1 VLAPAAAIEVLLLL
15 IVGANL
21 TEIALVLF
29 CLQLVCA
36 TLVLSLSLRKPPR
49 PRVPAPA

>member
-1 VLAPAAAIEVLLLL
+1 
-15 IVGANL
+15 
-21 TEIALVLF
+21 VLF

-36 TLVLSLSLRKPPR
+36 AMVLGLSLRKPRR